1 MPLTLEELKEK
12 LAERLDEITLLE
24 LLGINSY
31 DIVERFEDLIENNYD
46 KLMKEIEDDYNI
58 NEL

>member
-1 MPLTLEELKEK
+1 MLTLEELKQK

-24 LLGINSY
+24 LLSINSY
-31 DIVERFEDLIENNYD
+31 DIVERFEDYIENNYD
-46 KLMKEIEDDYNI
+46 KLMKEIEDDYDI